1 MKTLLALCLLFAAA
15 IHANDGTPP
24 APEGKEARFVVV
36 SGPIDHGNGAVPT
49 FVRMDTHTG
58 KTWMLH
64 QVPMPGGGGA
74 MMHIWL
80 PCQEIGSDLY
90 NLAIKGTDK

>member
-1 MKTLLALCLLFAAA
+1 MKTLLALCLLFTVTVC
-15 IHANDGTPP
+15 ANDGTPP
-24 APEGKEARFVVV
+24 SPEGRETRFIVV
-36 SGPIDHGNGAVPT
+36 SGPIDHGHGVVPT

-64 QVPMPGGGGA
+64 QVPMPGAPGA

-80 PCQEIGSDLY
+80 PCQEMGSDLY
-90 NLAIKGTDK
+90 NLVLKGANK